1 MCLSYLVPP
10 NVPTAKHIIGK
21 PMNNMTVRLYDKQQ
35 RLVPIGVSGELYI
48 GGAAVSH
55 GYLRRPELTD
65 EKFVTI
71 DGQRFYR
78 TGDLVRYLPDGN
90 IEIIGRIDDQIK
102 IRGFRIELGEVEAAL
117 GQHPDAR
124 EVVVIAREAFPGDN
138 RLVAYLVTDHQTA
151 PSATEFRSFLKTKL
165 PDYMVPSAFV
175 LLDKMPLTATGKVD
189 RLALPLPDW
198 AALELKEEFV
208 APSSAIE
215 QELAEI
221 WIKVLG
227 VNRVG
232 INDNFFALG
241 GHSLLATRVMS
252 LVMESFHVRLTL
264 RSLFESPTVALL
276 ALAIEQK
283 QLGPEDFTSTRIEV
297 LPRGDESLDQLLGEI
312 DQLSESEV
320 QELIALELN
329 APA

>member
-1 MCLSYLVPP
+1 M
-10 NVPTAKHIIGK
+10 
-21 PMNNMTVRLYDKQQ
+21 
-35 RLVPIGVSGELYI
+35 
-48 GGAAVSH
+48 
-55 GYLRRPELTD
+55 
-65 EKFVTI
+65 
-71 DGQRFYR
+71 
-78 TGDLVRYLPDGN
+78 
-90 IEIIGRIDDQIK
+90 
-102 IRGFRIELGEVEAAL
+102 
-117 GQHPDAR
+117 
-124 EVVVIAREAFPGDN
+124 AREAFPGDN
-138 RLVAYLVTDHQTA
+138 RLVAYLVADRQTA

-165 PDYMVPSAFV
+165 PEYMVPSAFV
-175 LLDKMPLTATGKVD
+175 MLEKMPLTSTGKVD
-189 RLALPLPDW
+189 RPALPLPDW
-198 AALELKEEFV
+198 AAPELKEEFV
-208 APSSAIE
+208 APSRAIE

-232 INDNFFALG
+232 IHDNFFALG

-283 QLGPEDFTSTRIEV
+283 QLDQEDFTSTRIEA

-312 DQLSESEV
+312 GQLSESEV
-320 QELIALELN
+320 EELIALELN